1 MIQFLNNIWNALNSQ
16 NPELVSLLTLPLFP
30 IENFLLMSCFLNML
44 NINSSTKQKVLYVL
58 GLTIISI
65 LIPYLVPSPFNILV
79 NYISGIIFIKLIFKL
94 SWLKKWTCFYNEST
108 FIFVLL
114 NTLISKS
121 VFNHF

>member
-79 NYISGIIFIKLIFKL
+79 NYISGIIFIKLF
-94 SWLKKWTCFYNEST
+94 
-108 FIFVLL
+108 L
-114 NTLISKS
+114 NL
-121 VFNHF
+121 VG